1 MTLWKIPF
9 WSEASD
15 TAHTPITG
23 RTALPLLQ
31 HCVEVALSQTWRKNK
46 TALEINKRLQ
56 TGPAHMNLTGR
67 PSAALQRTQYST
79 SGPGPRLFMHM
90 DTCTEVWLS
99 IPRGDIWSVW
109 VRLLRAPTLSS
120 DESAFSRWPKFFN
133 LVRGQ
138 KGLRVPAPRVHIS
151 EDNWLFSVNRCLGA
165 GVKPDTPTGVS
176 VCARPEDR
184 SDSWRRGGKGRE
196 TKIL

>member
-1 MTLWKIPF
+1 M
-9 WSEASD
+9 
-15 TAHTPITG
+15 G

-56 TGPAHMNLTGR
+56 TGRLTWISQDG
-67 PSAALQRTQYST
+67 TQYST

-138 KGLRVPAPRVHIS
+138 KGLRVPALRVHIS